1 MLRRETNERSF
12 VRRVQQ
18 HPQNSSCNYHTQY
31 VLIPHL
37 LKMSIQIETD
47 LKEILDRIEQKID
60 KLDDKFTQK
69 IDKLD
74 SEFSPKIDKLNDD
87 ISELKIGQTEIKG
100 EIKALDEKVKGIDE
114 KVKNQEFLNRA
125 TVVGLLLAILGGI
138 AKMFGI
144 VGNR

>member
-1 MLRRETNERSF
+1 
-12 VRRVQQ
+12 
-18 HPQNSSCNYHTQY
+18 
-31 VLIPHL
+31 
-37 LKMSIQIETD
+37 MSIQIKTD

-74 SEFSPKIDKLNDD
+74 SEFSQKIDKLNGD

-114 KVKNQEFLNRA
+114 RVKNQEFLNRA
-125 TVVGLLLAILGGI
+125 TIVGLLLAILGGI

-144 VGNR
+144 VGNQ